1 MKPMVAGVIAGVVAL
16 VSVVGLFVIARSP
29 GPEAPPAQE
38 GQGGLPPEALAQMV
52 IPPFAL
58 VDQDGAEVSKDI
70 FDGRMTL
77 LAFSFTNCPTVCP
90 IMHSHLVRLTHETL
104 RMSPV
109 RIVTISVD
117 PEHDTPEALRAY
129 AERLDVASPKW
140 TMLTGEASTIREI
153 VKSMRFGLQEDPSLP
168 ITLKDGSTMV
178 NIVHPTKLVLVG
190 PQGTVI
196 GLESGLDWESAER
209 IALRARELAL
219 RMGLK

>member
-1 MKPMVAGVIAGVVAL
+1 MKPIIAAFIAGVVAL
-16 VSVVGLFVIARSP
+16 VSVVGLIVLSRGSSSQS
-29 GPEAPPAQE
+29 APSQSNN
-38 GQGGLPPEALAQMV
+38 GGLPPEALAQMV

-70 FDGRMTL
+70 FSGRMTL

-104 RMSPV
+104 KMSPV

-140 TMLTGEASTIREI
+140 TMLTGDASTIRDI
-153 VKSMRFGLQEDPSLP
+153 VTSMRFGLQEDPSLP
-168 ITLKDGSTMV
+168 ITLADGSTMT
-178 NIVHPTKLVLVG
+178 NIVHPTKLILVG

-209 IALRARELAL
+209 IAQRARELAL